1 MADKLRDTEDQLLE
15 AMFSSET
22 IADGGFSNRI
32 VARIRRGIWIRR
44 LSLPIAMLVGGS
56 IAVKPVSQLI
66 TAGTQLMMAVPQDVL
81 NVPESWIPQAQ
92 MLILGAILFAVGMV
106 GMRMIED

>member
-1 MADKLRDTEDQLLE
+1 
-15 AMFSSET
+15 
-22 IADGGFSNRI
+22 
-32 VARIRRGIWIRR
+32 
-44 LSLPIAMLVGGS
+44 
-56 IAVKPVSQLI
+56 
-66 TAGTQLMMAVPQDVL
+66 MMAVPQDVL